1 MRQKNQVEL
10 NLGTGTKGEALSA
23 AVQETEARA
32 ARTDIESRAVLVGP
46 SMEAIVERENL
57 RKALARVKRNKG
69 APGIDGTSV
78 DDLASYLK
86 EHWLTVRAQLL
97 EGTYEPQP
105 VRRVE
110 IPKAT
115 GGTRPLG
122 IPTVLDRFIQQAVM
136 QVLQA
141 DWDPTFSEA
150 SFGFRPGRSAHQA
163 VARAQE
169 LIASGHGCVVDID
182 LEKFFDR
189 VNHDILMG
197 LVAKRV
203 SDKRI
208 LKLIRGFLTAGVLA
222 DGLVGPTEEGTPQGG
237 PLSPLL
243 SNLMLDVLDKE
254 LEKRGHHFVRYA
266 DDCNIYVRSQRA
278 GERVMASIEGFLAKR
293 LKLKVNK
300 AKSAVAKPRVR
311 KFLGFSFTGGREP
324 RHRIAPQAIARLKA
338 KVRELTRRTGGQS
351 LSQVAKELSRY
362 LIGWRGY
369 FGFCETPSVLHKLD
383 QWIRRRLRA
392 IAWKQWKR
400 GRTRYAELRR
410 RGVGRDLAACS
421 AGSPHGPWRLSHS
434 PALAIALSN
443 ASLLS
448 LGLAS
453 VAINKA
459 V

>member
-10 NLGTGTKGEALSA
+10 NLGTGARGEAPRT

-32 ARTDIESRAVLVGP
+32 ARTDIESRTVVVGP

-57 RKALARVKRNKG
+57 KKALARVKRNKG
-69 APGIDGTSV
+69 APGVDGMSI
-78 DDLASYLK
+78 DDLAAYLN
-86 EHWLTVRAQLL
+86 EHWPTIRVQLL
-97 EGTYEPQP
+97 AGSYEPQP

-110 IPKAT
+110 IPKAS

-141 DWDPTFSEA
+141 DWDRTFSEA

-163 VARAQE
+163 VAQAQA
-169 LIASGHGCVVDID
+169 LIASGHDTVVDID

-222 DGLVGPTEEGTPQGG
+222 DGLIGPTEEGTPQGG

-266 DDCNIYVRSQRA
+266 DDCNIYVRSQRS
-278 GERVMASIEGFLAKR
+278 GERVMASIEQFLAKR
-293 LKLKVNK
+293 LKLRVNK
-300 AKSAVAKPRVR
+300 AKSAVAKPSVR
-311 KFLGFSFTGGREP
+311 KFLGFSFTGGEQP
-324 RHRIAPQAIARLKA
+324 RRRIAPQAIARLKA

-351 LSQVAKELSRY
+351 LSQVAKELSCY

-369 FGFCETPSVLHKLD
+369 FGFCETPSVLRALD

-392 IAWKQWKR
+392 VAWQQWKR

-410 RGVGRDLAACS
+410 RGVGRVLAACS
-421 AGSPHGPWRLSHS
+421 AGSPHGPWRLSNS
-434 PALAIALSN
+434 PALTIALSN
-443 ASLLS
+443 ASLVS

-453 VAINKA
+453 LAPNKA
-459 V
+459 A